1 MKERKFKDF
10 SAKEK
15 EQTYIY
21 QELQKIKK
29 DKIEKQINN
38 FNKNRKKMSPF
49 DIKAT
54 PNPSIEANLHF
65 FLKGG

>member
-21 QELQKIKK
+21 QELQNIKK
-29 DKIEKQINN
+29 NKMEKQINH

-54 PNPSIEANLHF
+54 PNPSI
-65 FLKGG
+65 